1 MNGAELLIKA
11 LKDEGVDTVFGY
23 PGGAI
28 IGIYDALYKEKGIRH
43 ILTAHEQGA
52 AHAADGYARA
62 TGRVGVCLA
71 TSGPGATNLVTGIA
85 TAYMDS
91 VPLVA
96 ITGNV
101 STFMLGKDS
110 FQEVDIAGIT
120 MPVTKHNFIVK
131 DINKLPETIYR
142 AFEIAR
148 NGRPGPVLVDITTD
162 VISAECPEI
171 HVDSFKLR
179 NYDAFSEK
187 DLKAAAK
194 LISKA
199 KRPLIYAGG
208 GAAIS
213 GAQNELLELAKKTD
227 ALFCDS
233 LMGKG
238 VIPGDN
244 RRYLGMTG
252 IHGTEVANSAV
263 DQCDLCIACGVRFS
277 DRAMR
282 GRDTFAPNAEVIH
295 IDIDPAEINKNVNVS
310 LSLTGDVK
318 HVLRALLPYITEKKH
333 PAWIRS
339 LCDNGASKPV
349 KAPKTTQVSKA
360 PDSAF
365 LSKEGIVQTVYDT
378 TKDLDAMIVA
388 EVGAHQMAAASVYK
402 FKAPR
407 TLLTSG
413 GLGTMGFGLGAAIG
427 AKLAR
432 PAATVIN
439 LAGDGCFR
447 MNMAEL
453 ATASRYSVPIIEIIF
468 NNRCLGLVR
477 EMQDEFCGGR
487 HSCTDIND
495 NVDFVKV
502 AEGLG
507 CKGVRVSTVKELQA
521 ALKQALKSKV
531 PFVIDCTIKE

>member
-1 MNGAELLIKA
+1 MNGAEMLIKV
-11 LKDEGVDTVFGY
+11 LTDEGVDTVFGY

-28 IGIYDALYKEKGIRH
+28 IGIYDALYRCKKIRH

-131 DINKLPETIYR
+131 DVSRLAETVYR
-142 AFEIAR
+142 AFAIAR
-148 NGRPGPVLVDITTD
+148 SGRPGPVLVDITTD
-162 VISAECPEI
+162 VLMAECPENT
-171 HVDSFKLR
+171 VDSFKLR
-179 NYDAFSEK
+179 NYDTFSEK

-213 GAQNELLELAKKTD
+213 GAQNELIELGKKID
-227 ALFCDS
+227 AVFCDS

-238 VIPGDN
+238 VIPGDHAN
-244 RRYLGMTG
+244 YLGMTG
-252 IHGTEVANSAV
+252 IHGTKAANNAV
-263 DQCDLCIACGVRFS
+263 MQCDLCIACGVRFS

-282 GRDTFAPNAEVIH
+282 EMRTFAPNADVIH
-295 IDIDPAEINKNVNVS
+295 IDIDPAEINKNVNVA
-310 LSLTGDVK
+310 LPLTGDVK
-318 HVLRALLPYITEKKH
+318 HVLRALLSFVTEKKH
-333 PAWIRS
+333 PTWVRS
-339 LCDNGASKPV
+339 MCGADRPEEPV
-349 KAPKTTQVSKA
+349 KTADDTL
-360 PDSAF
+360 SAE
-365 LSKEGIVQTVYDT
+365 LIVQTVYDL
-378 TKDLDAMIVA
+378 TKDKETIITA
-388 EVGAHQMAAASVYK
+388 EVGAHQMAAAGTYK

-432 PAATVIN
+432 PTATVIN

-453 ATASRYSVPIIEIIF
+453 ATASRYGIPVIEIIF
-468 NNRCLGLVR
+468 NNHCLGLVR
-477 EMQDEFCGGR
+477 ELQDEYYEGR
-487 HSCTDIND
+487 HSCTDIDD

-507 CKGVRVSTVKELQA
+507 CEGIRAKNKNELEKA
-521 ALKQALKSKV
+521 IKKALASKK
-531 PFVIDCTIKE
+531 PFVIDCITCR